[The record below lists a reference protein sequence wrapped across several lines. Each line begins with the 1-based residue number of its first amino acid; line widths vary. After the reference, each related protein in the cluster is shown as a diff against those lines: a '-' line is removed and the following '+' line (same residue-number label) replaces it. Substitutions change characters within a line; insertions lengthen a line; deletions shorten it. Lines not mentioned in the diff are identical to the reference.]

1 MVAELIV
8 HRKSHFLKIQAKSRP
23 PGEVQ
28 DCKTRLKLTSCFD
41 THLVMHIIFYVN
53 SSKDNSQYNFFSIR
67 KLSCRKS
74 EPKSTSEIESNKV
87 LIFI

>member
-8 HRKSHFLKIQAKSRP
+8 HRKSHFLKIQAKKRP

-41 THLVMHIIFYVN
+41 TLLFMHIIFYET
-53 SSKDNSQYNFFSIR
+53 SSVMFFQSQRRPKDFFSR
-67 KLSCRKS
+67 SNFSKENAKLA
-74 EPKSTSEIESNKV
+74 
-87 LIFI
+87 

>member
-53 SSKDNSQYNFFSIR
+53 SSNDNIQYNYFFNQ
-67 KLSCRKS
+67 KLSCCRKS
-74 EPKSTSEIESNKV
+74 EPKFTSEIQSKPTKV
-87 LIFI
+87 